1 VVLPLAANDLPVRAV
16 TRKPDEA
23 CVAPQVQVVQSDLT
37 SPKSP
42 SVRLWNTSMNARLGR
57 RLQLF
62 NWPSLQS
69 AINRNEVRT
78 RDKSVTL
85 AGAYNHL
92 RQQELRT
99 EPTLEDV
106 LDPEWLRGVPQEKG

>member
-23 CVAPQVQVVQSDLT
+23 CVAPQVEVVQSDLN

-62 NWPSLQS
+62 NWPSTETKFGHETIQCPLQERITICDS
-69 AINRNEVRT
+69 KN
-78 RDKSVTL
+78 
-85 AGAYNHL
+85 
-92 RQQELRT
+92 
-99 EPTLEDV
+99 
-106 LDPEWLRGVPQEKG
+106 